1 MSSIFSTPQTAYETL
16 EQDAELQI
24 ALSQI
29 LYGCVPHATEKECL
43 MIFKESPEKIA
54 MLADIRKIST
64 RFFTVEKEEFPSV
77 AMEIR
82 IATGKNL
89 RLKYEYFFLTE
100 SSEETFF
107 LSTLLKLGKYSLIF
121 LCDETHQSVTVEMTE
136 AEIEPLSEAVSSI
149 GECLTKP
156 RL

>member
-1 MSSIFSTPQTAYETL
+1 MSSIFSTPQTTYDAL
-16 EQDAELQI
+16 ERDAELQI

-29 LYGCVPHATEKECL
+29 LYGCVPHATEQECL

-54 MLADIRKIST
+54 ALADIRKIST
-64 RFFTVEKEEFPSV
+64 RFFAVEKEEFPSV

-82 IATGKNL
+82 MTTGRNL

-107 LSTLLKLGKYSLIF
+107 LSTLVKLGKYSLIF
-121 LCDETHQSVTVEMTE
+121 LCDETHQSVTAEMTGVEM
-136 AEIEPLSEAVSSI
+136 EPLKKIVTTQIQA
-149 GECLTKP
+149 G
-156 RL
+156 

>member
-1 MSSIFSTPQTAYETL
+1 MSSIFSTPQTTYDTL

-29 LYGCVPHATEKECL
+29 LYGCVPHATGEECL
-43 MIFKESPEKIA
+43 MIFKESPEKVA
-54 MLADIRKIST
+54 ALADIRKIST

-82 IATGKNL
+82 ITTGKNL

-107 LSTLLKLGKYSLIF
+107 LSALAELEKYSLIF
-121 LCDETHQSVTVEMTE
+121 LCDETHQSVTAEMSE
-136 AEIEPLSEAVSSI
+136 AEMESLKEAVSSI
-149 GECLTKP
+149 DERLTKP

>member
-1 MSSIFSTPQTAYETL
+1 MSSIFSTPETTYDTL

-29 LYGCVPHATEKECL
+29 LYGCVPHATEEECL
-43 MIFKESPEKIA
+43 MIFKESPEQVA
-54 MLADIRKIST
+54 TLADIRKIST

-82 IATGKNL
+82 ITTGKNL
-89 RLKYEYFFLTE
+89 KLKYEYFFLTE

-107 LSTLLKLGKYSLIF
+107 LSTLARLGVVSILF
-121 LCDETHQSVTVEMTE
+121 LCDDTHCAITAEMTE
-136 AEIEPLSEAVSSI
+136 AEIEPLKEIVTSHIEA
-149 GECLTKP
+149 G
-156 RL
+156 